1 MTGAQRGFL
10 LLSSH
15 LGDPKRDVLSTA
27 QLRTLALRAG
37 QMEVPEDVRDLTEK
51 DLQNLGYN
59 EIMSRRI
66 LRLLSQETLLDE
78 YLSQARWEDCT
89 PVTRNSAEYP
99 DQLKSRLGW
108 EAPGCLW
115 CKGDLELL
123 RRPAI
128 SLVGSRNIAMK
139 NQMFASAVGMYAAT
153 NGYVLVSGNARG
165 ADQTAQESCLR
176 AGGSVISIVADSLN
190 LHPNRENMLLVSEE
204 GFDETFTIPR
214 ALSRNRC
221 IHAMG
226 QMVFVAQAELK
237 KGGSWHGA
245 ADNLRHG
252 WSPVVCLRDGSEAS
266 RALERMGAYLIRSSE
281 LRDFNLFPE
290 EQLTFPELEDVEL

>member
-15 LGDPKRDVLSTA
+15 LGDPRRDVLSTA
-27 QLRTLALRAG
+27 QLRTLAFRAG
-37 QMEVPEDVRDLTEK
+37 QMEVPSDVRELTEK
-51 DLQNLGYN
+51 DLQGLGYN

-78 YLSQARWEDCT
+78 YLSLARWEDCT

-99 DQLKSRLGW
+99 QQLRSRLVW
-108 EAPGCLW
+108 DAPGCLW
-115 CKGDLELL
+115 CKGNLELL
-123 RRPAI
+123 QRPAI
-128 SLVGSRNIAMK
+128 SLVGSRNIAVK
-139 NQMFASAVGMYAAT
+139 NQRFAAAVGIYAAK

-176 AGGSVISIVADSLN
+176 AGGCVISIVADSLN
-190 LHPNRENMLLVSEE
+190 MHPNRENMLLVSEE
-204 GFDETFTIPR
+204 GFDESFTIPR

-221 IHAMG
+221 IHALG
-226 QMVFVAQAELK
+226 QMVFVAQAELR

-252 WSPVVCLRDGSEAS
+252 WSPVICLRDGSEAS
-266 RALERMGAYLIRSSE
+266 RALERMGAYLIRLEE
-281 LRDFNLFPE
+281 LKDFSLFPE
-290 EQLTFPELEDVEL
+290 EQEQLPLPEFENA